1 MTLARLVMRS
11 LVYHRRTGL
20 VAAFGLAIA
29 TAVVTG
35 SLVIGD
41 SVSGSLRDTA
51 LSRLGRI
58 THALVSPR
66 YVRAGLAQDISSDCV
81 ALLAADGA
89 AHQPQTDVVIP
100 RVAVYGFKQ
109 DFWEQFRVVGPMTV
123 KSLSERGCI
132 LNKALARDLGVSEGD
147 SILVTLENRPE
158 IALDTLFAR
167 REIGDTA
174 PTVRLTV
181 EQVLDG
187 GPADFRLDSQ
197 NATPRNVFVDRD
209 WLAKRLGRAGE
220 ANVILASAD
229 PQDEYATGA
238 LEDQLGKSARLSDHG
253 LTLTST
259 AGGYL
264 SLESKGTL
272 LSRTQAA
279 FTETAA
285 KATGGQARATSVYL
299 ASEITAPGRPGAR
312 SIAYCV
318 VCGID
323 APLAPV
329 SEDFPGP
336 GEVWLNDWAA
346 NDMGVS
352 VGDDLRIAYMVPTE
366 SGEYPERELSL
377 RLTRIVPLAGEFADP
392 ALVPT
397 FEGITDAATI
407 DAWDPPFPVDLSK
420 ITQRDEDY
428 WDKHRATP
436 KAFVNMSAA
445 GEMWQGGP
453 QGKESDW
460 ITSVRIYPPD
470 GADTA
475 AYQRSLATAL
485 RHVLTPDVS
494 GLSFRPLREM
504 ALRGSQGT
512 SDFGQLFL
520 GLSMFLVF
528 AGAAL
533 AAMLLKLSAEQRS
546 AESGILGAC
555 GVPVKT
561 ARVGL
566 IAEGI
571 VLTVLG
577 VATGVPAGAWYAGA
591 LIQGLSNWW
600 SGALGATETVWLHL
614 VPGSLI
620 AGGLTGLV
628 VGIGTAI
635 WSTRRPKG
643 RTDLQLL
650 AGAQGIAVTGTG
662 RSSRRP
668 AVALAACLVCAAGLF
683 LAPSLNEGMSAEG
696 AFFGIGFALLGATV
710 AGASMVLSRALGGR
724 SRARTLP
731 RLALRNAAANAARSL
746 LMLGLL
752 AAATFI
758 LVAVGANARDFSR
771 IDVTRRDSG
780 TGGFALLA
788 RSSVPLPF
796 DPATPE
802 GRRNL
807 GFTDEDEAALEG
819 TRIYSLPAG
828 PGEDISCL
836 NISRPTHPR
845 LLGVPR
851 ELAERGGFGA
861 NPAPGSGTENPW
873 LSLWDPA
880 DDATAVA
887 LGDVDSIRWTL
898 HSAPG
903 KVYAM
908 PGPGGDDVRLL
919 LGPTV
924 QGSIF
929 QGVLLVSEPALRRI
943 YPQVSGPSWFLV
955 EAPESDVDRVAEA
968 LRRGLGDLGVEVKP
982 THEVLNE
989 FTQVQNAYLSMFLA
1003 LGGLGLLLGTVG
1015 IAAVLLRSALERRGE
1030 LALLMATGFT
1040 RSRLAWLLL
1049 VENGS
1054 LLVAG
1059 LISGTLCALVA
1070 VAPRLLSVD
1079 AAVNWVAIVGL
1090 LILVLAVGATTSVVT
1105 AVQTV
1110 RGPLLAALRA
1120 E

>member
-1 MTLARLVMRS
+1 
-11 LVYHRRTGL
+11 
-20 VAAFGLAIA
+20 
-29 TAVVTG
+29 
-35 SLVIGD
+35 
-41 SVSGSLRDTA
+41 
-51 LSRLGRI
+51 
-58 THALVSPR
+58 
-66 YVRAGLAQDISSDCV
+66 
-81 ALLAADGA
+81 
-89 AHQPQTDVVIP
+89 
-100 RVAVYGFKQ
+100 
-109 DFWEQFRVVGPMTV
+109 
-123 KSLSERGCI
+123 
-132 LNKALARDLGVSEGD
+132 
-147 SILVTLENRPE
+147 
-158 IALDTLFAR
+158 
-167 REIGDTA
+167 
-174 PTVRLTV
+174 
-181 EQVLDG
+181 
-187 GPADFRLDSQ
+187 
-197 NATPRNVFVDRD
+197 
-209 WLAKRLGRAGE
+209 
-220 ANVILASAD
+220 
-229 PQDEYATGA
+229 
-238 LEDQLGKSARLSDHG
+238 
-253 LTLTST
+253 
-259 AGGYL
+259 
-264 SLESKGTL
+264 
-272 LSRTQAA
+272 
-279 FTETAA
+279 
-285 KATGGQARATSVYL
+285 
-299 ASEITAPGRPGAR
+299 
-312 SIAYCV
+312 
-318 VCGID
+318 
-323 APLAPV
+323 
-329 SEDFPGP
+329 
-336 GEVWLNDWAA
+336 
-346 NDMGVS
+346 
-352 VGDDLRIAYMVPTE
+352 
-366 SGEYPERELSL
+366 
-377 RLTRIVPLAGEFADP
+377 
-392 ALVPT
+392 
-397 FEGITDAATI
+397 
-407 DAWDPPFPVDLSK
+407 
-420 ITQRDEDY
+420 
-428 WDKHRATP
+428 
-436 KAFVNMSAA
+436 
-445 GEMWQGGP
+445 
-453 QGKESDW
+453 
-460 ITSVRIYPPD
+460 
-470 GADTA
+470 
-475 AYQRSLATAL
+475 
-485 RHVLTPDVS
+485 
-494 GLSFRPLREM
+494 
-504 ALRGSQGT
+504 
-512 SDFGQLFL
+512 
-520 GLSMFLVF
+520 
-528 AGAAL
+528 
-533 AAMLLKLSAEQRS
+533 
-546 AESGILGAC
+546 
-555 GVPVKT
+555 
-561 ARVGL
+561 
-566 IAEGI
+566 
-571 VLTVLG
+571 
-577 VATGVPAGAWYAGA
+577 
-591 LIQGLSNWW
+591 
-600 SGALGATETVWLHL
+600 
-614 VPGSLI
+614 
-620 AGGLTGLV
+620 
-628 VGIGTAI
+628 
-635 WSTRRPKG
+635 
-643 RTDLQLL
+643 
-650 AGAQGIAVTGTG
+650 
-662 RSSRRP
+662 
-668 AVALAACLVCAAGLF
+668 
-683 LAPSLNEGMSAEG
+683 
-696 AFFGIGFALLGATV
+696 
-710 AGASMVLSRALGGR
+710 
-724 SRARTLP
+724 
-731 RLALRNAAANAARSL
+731 LRNAAANAARSL

-903 KVYAM
+903 KVYTM

>member
-35 SLVIGD
+35 SLVIGE

-66 YVRAGLAQDISSDCV
+66 YVRAELAQEIPNQCV
-81 ALLAADGA
+81 SLLAADGA
-89 AHQPQTDVVIP
+89 AREPQTDVVIP
-100 RVAVYGFKQ
+100 RIAVYGVTQ
-109 DFWEQFRVVGPMTV
+109 GFWDQYRGFQPLSV
-123 KSLSERGCI
+123 KSLSDRDCI
-132 LNKALARDLGVSEGD
+132 INHALSLDLGISEGD

-158 IALDTLFAR
+158 IALYTLFAR

-174 PTVRLTV
+174 PTVRLNV
-181 EQVLDG
+181 KQVLDG

-197 NATPRNVFVDRD
+197 NATPRNVFVDRN
-209 WLAKRLGRAGE
+209 WLAERLGRAGQ
-220 ANVILASAD
+220 ANVILASAAPHD
-229 PQDEYATGA
+229 TAASEKLDAALSGA
-238 LEDQLGKSARLSDHG
+238 IRLRDHG
-253 LTLTST
+253 LKLTT
-259 AGGYL
+259 TRGGYL
-264 SLESKGTL
+264 SLESTGTL
-272 LSRTQAA
+272 LNQAQLH
-279 FTETAA
+279 AA
-285 KATGGQARATSVYL
+285 RAAAISTGANSHATSVYL
-299 ASEITAPGRPGAR
+299 ATEISAPKRQGVREL
-312 SIAYCV
+312 AYCV
-318 VCGID
+318 VCGLD
-323 APLAPV
+323 SPLVPG
-329 SEDFPGP
+329 SQGFPGP
-336 GEVWLNDWAA
+336 GEAWLNDWAA
-346 NDMGVS
+346 KDMDVS
-352 VGDDLRIAYMVPTE
+352 VGDELRIAYMVPTE
-366 SGEYPERELSL
+366 SGEYPERYTEVK
-377 RLTRIVPLAGEFADP
+377 LTRIVPLEGFYADP
-392 ALVPT
+392 DLVPT
-397 FEGITDAATI
+397 FEGITDAARI
-407 DAWDPPFPVDLSK
+407 DEWDPPFPVDLNK

-428 WDKHRATP
+428 WDKYRATP
-436 KAFVNMSAA
+436 KVFVNIAA
-445 GEMWQGGP
+445 TQEMWQSGP
-453 QGKESDW
+453 QGDGADW
-460 ITSVRIYPPD
+460 ITSVRVYPPQ
-470 GADTA
+470 GAALA
-475 AYQRSLATAL
+475 AFADQYETAL
-485 RHVLTPDVS
+485 RESLKPAAS

-533 AAMLLKLSAEQRS
+533 AAMLLKLSVEQRS

-555 GVPVKT
+555 GVP
-561 ARVGL
+561 ARTVRMAL
-566 IAEGI
+566 AAEGT

-577 VATGVPAGAWYAGA
+577 VAVGVPAGAWYAGA
-591 LIQGLSNWW
+591 LIRGLSNWW
-600 SGALGATETVWLHL
+600 AGALGATETVWLHL
-614 VPGSLI
+614 APVSLI

-635 WSTRRPKG
+635 WSTGRPKG

-650 AGAQGIAVTGTG
+650 AGAQGLAVTGSGQT
-662 RSSRRP
+662 SRRP
-668 AVALAACLVCAAGLF
+668 VVILAACLICAAGLF
-683 LAPSLNEGMSAEG
+683 VAPSLSEGMSAE
-696 AFFGIGFALLGATV
+696 ASFFGIGFALLGATV
-710 AGASMVLSRALGGR
+710 AGASVLLSRALGGR
-724 SRARTLP
+724 SRVQSLP

-746 LMLGLL
+746 LILGLL

-758 LVAVGANARDFSR
+758 LLAVGANARDFSR
-771 IDVTRRDSG
+771 IDVTRKDSG

-807 GFTDEDEAALEG
+807 GFTEQDEAALEG
-819 TRIYSLPAG
+819 ARIYSLPAG

-851 ELAERGGFGA
+851 EFAERGGFGA
-861 NPAPGSGTENPW
+861 NAAPGSKAENPW
-873 LSLWDPA
+873 LSLWAPA
-880 DDATAVA
+880 QEATAVA

-898 HSAPG
+898 HTAPG

-908 PGPGGDDVRLL
+908 PGPGGDDVLL
-919 LGPTV
+919 RIGPTV
-924 QGSIF
+924 RSSIF

-955 EAPESDVDRVAEA
+955 EVPKGSMDRVAEA
-968 LRRGLGDLGVEVKP
+968 LRRGLGELGVEVKS
-982 THEVLNE
+982 TREVLNE
-989 FTQVQNAYLSMFLA
+989 FMQVQNAYLSMFLA

-1049 VENGS
+1049 LENGS

-1059 LISGTLCALVA
+1059 LASGTVCALVA
-1070 VAPRLLSVD
+1070 VAPRLSSVD
-1079 AAVNWVAIVGL
+1079 AAVNWVAIANL
-1090 LILVLAVGATTSVVT
+1090 LMLVLAVGATASVVT
-1105 AVQTV
+1105 AVQSV
-1110 RGPLLAALRA
+1110 RGPLLAALRQ